1 MADGMINLTIDG
13 APVSVP
19 PGTLVIEAA
28 KQAGVLVPHYCYHP
42 GLPVAGV
49 CRMCL
54 VEVEKAPKLQIA
66 CATTVTEGMVVK
78 TQTAPAKSARQSVLE
93 FLLINHPLDCP
104 ICDQAGECELQDF
117 VFQEGRR
124 GTRYGEYAKRFNP
137 VEDFGPDV
145 LYVPNRCILCTR
157 CVRFM
162 EDVAKEPVLNVSE
175 RGDRAFIGIHPEARL
190 DHPWAGNV
198 VDLCPVGSLL
208 SKDFLHKA
216 RAWELD
222 KTASICTGC
231 SQGCNIS
238 LDTRDEVVVRVRPRP
253 NLEVNRY
260 FICDHGRMHYRWMNR
275 GDRIEAPLIRRDGEL
290 QATDWD
296 EAFDR
301 VVGILRGAAEGGKAV
316 ALVSAGASSEALAEA
331 KRLLS
336 GFSWTGAFQIVMGEE
351 APLAGVPNLALR
363 AERAPN
369 AKGAENLGYTRD
381 YTQALAAA
389 KSAAVVLVLDEPDC
403 AVATNG
409 ALIYLGT
416 ALSQDAACRRADVI
430 LPIANVAEEEG
441 TFVNR
446 DGREQRY
453 YQAKPAPGM
462 AQPASWVLGQ
472 LVDALGLAGAVGGGA
487 MTFFILSSAIKVFV
501 VFNLIMVGVALL
513 TLLERRVCAW
523 MQDRLGPNRVGPQ
536 GIFQPAADG
545 LKNFLKEETSPAM
558 ADKALFTLAPIVSF
572 VPALLTFAVI
582 PFASPL
588 PTRWGLVPMVV
599 ADLPVGFLYILAI
612 SSLGVYGI
620 VLAGWSS
627 NNKYALLGG
636 VRASAQMISYEIALG
651 MSTVAVLLLAGNV
664 TLSQV
669 IAQQQQSLWFVLPLT
684 IAFLIFFISA
694 LAETNRLPFDLPEA
708 EGELIAGYHTEY
720 SAMKFSMFY
729 IAEYSNMV
737 TASALMATLFFGGWD
752 IPFTTWDSAGEPTV
766 LKTIVTLLA
775 FGAKTFFFIFT
786 YIWVRWTL
794 PRFRYAQLMALG
806 WKVLLPLALLY
817 IAVLAVAIWF
827 VRVQIG
833 WAYGPGMALVLF
845 GLNVAL
851 LVPLVWWL
859 DRGRLVSGSM
869 PKETT

>member
-1 MADGMINLTIDG
+1 MPDQLINLTIDG

-78 TQTAPAKSARQSVLE
+78 TQSAPAKAARQSVLE

-117 VFQEGRR
+117 VFQEGRG
-124 GTRYGEYAKRFNP
+124 GTRYGEYPKRFNP

-162 EDVAKEPVLNVSE
+162 EDVAQEPVLNVSE

-222 KTASICTGC
+222 KAASICTGC
-231 SQGCNIS
+231 SQGCNIT

-260 FICDHGRMHYRWMNR
+260 FICDHGRMHYKWMNR

-290 QATDWD
+290 RATDWD
-296 EAFDR
+296 EALAR
-301 VVGILRGAAEGGKAV
+301 VVGILRGASGAAV
-316 ALVSAGASSEALAEA
+316 ALISAGASSEALALA

-336 GFSWTGAFQIVMGEE
+336 GFSWTGAFQVVMGEE

-381 YTQALAAA
+381 YAQALEAA
-389 KSAAVVLVLDEPDC
+389 KTAAVVLVLDDPDC
-403 AVATNG
+403 SVQTNG

-416 ALSQDAACRRADVI
+416 VLGVDAPCRRADVI
-430 LPIANVAEEEG
+430 LPSANVAEEEG
-441 TFVNR
+441 TFTNR
-446 DGREQRY
+446 DGRDQRY

-462 AQPASWVLGQ
+462 AQPAAWVLGE
-472 LVDALGLAGAVGGGA
+472 LTTALGLA
-487 MTFFILSSAIKVFV
+487 
-501 VFNLIMVGVALL
+501 
-513 TLLERRVCAW
+513 E
-523 MQDRLGPNRVGPQ
+523 
-536 GIFQPAADG
+536 AA
-545 LKNFLKEETSPAM
+545 
-558 ADKALFTLAPIVSF
+558 
-572 VPALLTFAVI
+572 
-582 PFASPL
+582 
-588 PTRWGLVPMVV
+588 R
-599 ADLPVGFLYILAI
+599 
-612 SSLGVYGI
+612 
-620 VLAGWSS
+620 
-627 NNKYALLGG
+627 
-636 VRASAQMISYEIALG
+636 
-651 MSTVAVLLLAGNV
+651 
-664 TLSQV
+664 
-669 IAQQQQSLWFVLPLT
+669 
-684 IAFLIFFISA
+684 
-694 LAETNRLPFDLPEA
+694 
-708 EGELIAGYHTEY
+708 
-720 SAMKFSMFY
+720 
-729 IAEYSNMV
+729 
-737 TASALMATLFFGGWD
+737 
-752 IPFTTWDSAGEPTV
+752 
-766 LKTIVTLLA
+766 
-775 FGAKTFFFIFT
+775 
-786 YIWVRWTL
+786 
-794 PRFRYAQLMALG
+794 
-806 WKVLLPLALLY
+806 
-817 IAVLAVAIWF
+817 
-827 VRVQIG
+827 
-833 WAYGPGMALVLF
+833 
-845 GLNVAL
+845 
-851 LVPLVWWL
+851 
-859 DRGRLVSGSM
+859 
-869 PKETT
+869 